1 MDNELLGELLTYII
15 SDPSDVV
22 FLRGIREGISYIQPQ
37 DMTPEVKILDRFIE
51 DLLVAKIEMQK
62 EAMRMYVNYGFSDT
76 TKSYVSVISGSRVN
90 RAYKLD
96 LLDRLNAST
105 IVGCLNPIIDVI
117 QDELIS
123 LEAGNPGKSRRQYQD
138 DILMYIQDLSN
149 RSIILQR
156 NKDTGNSMII
166 DPINGIQNSDSVM
179 EQAEREQALQIKS
192 IPAIDQL
199 VGNGFRPGTL
209 SMICC
214 LSGHGKSL
222 IMQNVAIYA
231 AINNKPEDLDFPEG
245 RTPCILFVS
254 YEMKLIQLL
263 QRQLS
268 FFGVDKN
275 IIYNTPKDQL
285 KDTLNRVMIE
295 EAKKHG
301 VKLPL
306 IYDDQITINENS
318 TGRPTADDIR
328 KSIKRYQMQGY
339 EPIMVVVDYIGLMG
353 VKSKLGQ
360 QLGTTGGD
368 ISQALSLKAIELR
381 QVAIEYKIPIL
392 TAQQLDTEASMMFG
406 QMQAYTKLIDPIVVM
421 GDNMLRGSK
430 QVKDN
435 LEILIYGDVFKI
447 QRPID
452 PESNDRHIRYD
463 TYVSLDIKKDR
474 DEVARYKLSKRD
486 FETVDAYK
494 RITEKIRN
502 DAQTR
507 RFFREPEVATCVI
520 PLVEGSMRMNPED
533 YGRSIRTFYCN
544 SMGTQIDLNSLK
556 DTNEIDLEFGN
567 AEDEFNEEDFNES

>member
-15 SDPSDVV
+15 ADPSDVV
-22 FLRGIREGISYIQPQ
+22 FLRGIKEGISYIQPQ
-37 DMTPEVKILDRFIE
+37 DMTPEVPILDRFIE
-51 DLLVAKIEMQK
+51 DLLTSKIELPR
-62 EAMRMYVNYGFSDT
+62 EAMRMYVSYGFSDT
-76 TKSYVSVISGSRVN
+76 TKSYVSIISSSKVN
-90 RAYKLD
+90 RGYKND
-96 LLDRLNAST
+96 LLDRLNATT
-105 IVGCLNPIIDVI
+105 IVGCLNPIVEVL

-123 LEAGNPGKSRRQYQD
+123 LEAGNPGKSRRQYQE
-138 DILMYIQDLSN
+138 DILKYIQSLSD

-156 NKDTGNSMII
+156 DRAVGNSMII
-166 DPINGIQNSDSVM
+166 DPLTGIQNSDAVV
-179 EQAEREQALQIKS
+179 EQAEREQSLQIKS
-192 IPAIDQL
+192 IPGIDQL

-209 SMICC
+209 SMVCC

-231 AINNKPEDLDFPEG
+231 SINNNPEDLTFKEG
-245 RTPCILFVS
+245 RVPCILFVS

-275 IIYNTPKDQL
+275 IIYKIPKEEL
-285 KDTLNRVMIE
+285 KDKLNYIMIE
-295 EAKKHG
+295 EAKRHG

-328 KSIKRYQMQGY
+328 RSIKRYQMQGY
-339 EPIMVVVDYIGLMG
+339 DPVMVIVDYIGLMG
-353 VKSKLGQ
+353 VKSRIGQ

-406 QMQAYTKLIDPIVVM
+406 QMQAYTKLIDPIVSM

-435 LEILIYGDVFKI
+435 LEILMYGDVFKI

-452 PESNDRHIRYD
+452 PESQDRHIRYD

-474 DEVARYKLSKRD
+474 DEVARYRLSERD
-486 FETVDAYK
+486 IETADSYK

-507 RFFREPEVATCVI
+507 RFFREPEVATCVM
-520 PLVEGSMRMNPED
+520 PLISGTMKIHPED
-533 YGRSIRTFYCN
+533 YGRSIRTYYCN
-544 SMGTQIDLNSLK
+544 SMGTQIDLNALK
-556 DTNEIDLEFGN
+556 DSNEIDLEFGN
-567 AEDEFNEEDFNES
+567 AEEEFEATDFE

>member
-37 DMTPEVKILDRFIE
+37 DMNPEVKILDRFIE
-51 DLLVAKIEMQK
+51 DLLTAKIELQK
-62 EAMRMYVNYGFSDT
+62 EAMRMYVSYGFSDT
-76 TKSYVSVISGSRVN
+76 TKSYVSVVSGSRVN
-90 RAYKLD
+90 KGYKLD

-105 IVGCLNPIIDVI
+105 IVGCLNPIVDVL

-138 DILMYIQDLSN
+138 DILMYIQDLAN

-156 NKDTGNSMII
+156 NKDVGNSMII
-166 DPINGIQNSDSVM
+166 DPVNGIQNSDCVM

-245 RTPCILFVS
+245 RVPCILFVS

-275 IIYNTPKDQL
+275 IIYNTPKEQL
-285 KDTLNRVMIE
+285 KDTLNNIMIE

-301 VKLPL
+301 LKLPI

-353 VKSKLGQ
+353 VKSKMGQ

-406 QMQAYTKLIDPIVVM
+406 QMQAYTKLLDPIVYM

-452 PESNDRHIRYD
+452 PESDDRHIRYD

-474 DEVARYKLSKRD
+474 DEVARYKLSTRD
-486 FETVDAYK
+486 LETADSYK

-520 PLVEGSMRMNPED
+520 PLISGTMRLNPDD

-567 AEDEFNEEDFNES
+567 VEDEFNEEDFNE